1 MNQYCIYMIF
11 PSDSVSECFTRFI
24 SVSKNKVAQLK
35 VYTCTTIIVYLTL
48 YIFTRHMKPD
58 LH

>member
-35 VYTCTTIIVYLTL
+35 VYTCTTIIVYLAL
-48 YIFTRHMKPD
+48 YIFTTVFLR
-58 LH
+58 L